1 MWGYSLDARSSLP
14 ERAGN
19 AAARGRW
26 LSRGLILLTLAEVA
40 VLVKEHLDR
49 LTPKERQRL
58 VEIVKSS
65 KGRPANVSERQRAEI
80 KSMIDKIG
88 PRELAQGVA
97 GKATG
102 GFGAKGRRFGK
113 R

>member
-1 MWGYSLDARSSLP
+1 MASLP
-14 ERAGN
+14 GRMGS
-19 AAARGRW
+19 AASRGHW
-26 LSRGLILLTLAEVA
+26 LSRGLLLLTLAEVA

-65 KGRPANVSERQRAEI
+65 KGKPSNVSERQRTEI
-80 KSMIDKIG
+80 KAMIEKIG
-88 PRELAQGVA
+88 PAELAKGVA

-102 GFGAKGRRFGK
+102 GFGAKGRRYRG
-113 R
+113 